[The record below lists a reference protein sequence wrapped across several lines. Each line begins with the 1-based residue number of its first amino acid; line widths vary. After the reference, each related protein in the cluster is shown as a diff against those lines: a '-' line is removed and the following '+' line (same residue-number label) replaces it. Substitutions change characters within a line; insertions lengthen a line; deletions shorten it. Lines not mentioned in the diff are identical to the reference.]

1 MTIRARRATVLSMDT
16 RKHETEDVAPP
27 KEWGSEAPF
36 SWLRKRNQRRAR
48 VAVLMQ
54 DSDARRANTNPVQRG
69 HDRRHG
75 R

>member
-1 MTIRARRATVLSMDT
+1 MTIGAGRATVLRMDT
-16 RKHETEDVAPP
+16 RKHEADDGAP
-27 KEWGSEAPF
+27 KEWGSEGPF

-48 VAVLMQ
+48 VAILMQ
-54 DSDARRANTNPVQRG
+54 DSDARRAHTIPVQRG

>member
-1 MTIRARRATVLSMDT
+1 MTTRAGRATVTCMDT
-16 RKHETEDVAPP
+16 RKHETEDAAP

-54 DSDARRANTNPVQRG
+54 DSDARRAHTIPIQRG